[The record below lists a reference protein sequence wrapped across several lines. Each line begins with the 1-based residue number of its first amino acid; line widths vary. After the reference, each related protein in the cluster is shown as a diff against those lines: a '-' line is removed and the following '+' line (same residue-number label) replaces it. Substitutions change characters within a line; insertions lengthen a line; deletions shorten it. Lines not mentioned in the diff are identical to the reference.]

1 MATAEKILEIAR
13 SQIGT
18 KESTDKSD
26 NVKYNTA
33 YYGRA
38 VSGGGYPWCAV
49 FVWWVFRE
57 AGASDLYYGGDKTAY
72 CPTLMSFHKKQKVTD
87 YRPGDIVFFNF
98 SGKSSAGHVGICE
111 SWDGTYIT
119 TIDGNTG
126 GASEDNGGAV
136 MRRRRHKKYI
146 VGAYRPDYEEE
157 ESVTYEQWLE
167 YLERYRREAAAKKA
181 SMPELLEEAVE
192 LGLTDGSRPR
202 DLMTRE
208 EGAIMARAA
217 AKAR

>member
-1 MATAEKILEIAR
+1 
-13 SQIGT
+13 
-18 KESTDKSD
+18 
-26 NVKYNTA
+26 
-33 YYGRA
+33 
-38 VSGGGYPWCAV
+38 
-49 FVWWVFRE
+49 
-57 AGASDLYYGGDKTAY
+57 
-72 CPTLMSFHKKQKVTD
+72 
-87 YRPGDIVFFNF
+87 
-98 SGKSSAGHVGICE
+98 
-111 SWDGTYIT
+111 
-119 TIDGNTG
+119 
-126 GASEDNGGAV
+126 

-167 YLERYRREAAAKKA
+167 YMERYRREMAAEKPA
-181 SMPELLEEAVE
+181 MPELLEEAVE

>member
-18 KESTDKSD
+18 KESPANSD

-33 YYGRA
+33 YYGRE
-38 VSGGGYPWCAV
+38 VSGKYPWCAV

-57 AGASDLYYGGDKTAY
+57 AGAPELYYGGGETAY
-72 CPTLMSFHKKQKVTD
+72 CPTLMSFHKKQAVTD

-98 SGKSSAGHVGICE
+98 S
-111 SWDGTYIT
+111 
-119 TIDGNTG
+119 G

-181 SMPELLEEAVE
+181 SMPELLAEAVE
-192 LGLTDGSRPR
+192 LGLTDGSRPQ

>member
-1 MATAEKILEIAR
+1 MATDEKILEIAR

-18 KESTDKSD
+18 KESPANSD
-26 NVKYNTA
+26 NVKYNTV
-33 YYGRA
+33 YYGRE
-38 VSGGGYPWCAV
+38 VSGKYPWCAV

-57 AGASDLYYGGDKTAY
+57 AGAPELYYGGGETAY
-72 CPTLMSFHKKQKVTD
+72 CPTLMSFHKKQAVTD

-157 ESVTYEQWLE
+157 KSVTYEQWLK